1 VTFVG
6 DQGDLEDLQVHT
18 MRYEQQT
25 VAITGG
31 TPTPLGGT
39 YKLKYG
45 TATSAPIAYDATAA
59 EVKAAI
65 EAIPGVGRVDINMP
79 ALTAPAVFTVTFRYT
94 TYTSYTT
101 NTSRSL
107 LVCSGFKSYNYC
119 CGEML
124 R

>member
-25 VAITGG
+25 VAVTGG

-79 ALTAPAVFTVTFRYT
+79 ALTAPAVYTVTFRYT
-94 TYTSYTT
+94 AHTSYTT
-101 NTSRSL
+101 IVGTLL
-107 LVCSGFKSYNYC
+107 LVCNSFRSYCYC
-119 CGEML
+119 YNAVT
-124 R
+124 